1 MKSINLIIKLDLQWI
16 KNFFIIS
23 STEVEVFEKSYLDI
37 SDNTWMNCVL
47 LRQLFLLIFAK
58 ESEIINTFPISN
70 LLKIKL
76 N

>member
-37 SDNTWMNCVL
+37 SDNTWKTCIL
-47 LRQLFLLIFAK
+47 LRHLFLLIFAK
-58 ESEIINTFPISN
+58 ESEIINTFPISI